1 LFEEEKK
8 EEVDRGRMPEEE
20 LERDRV
26 RQKNV

>member
-1 LFEEEKK
+1 LREKK